1 MLVDLFDFSLPEE
14 LIAKY
19 PLKVRTQSRLLCLD
33 RQSGSVSHKNFTA
46 LEEFLQ
52 PGDLLVLNN
61 SRVIPARMLGHKA
74 SGGKVEILVERIVN
88 TQEILAHVKASKSP
102 KTGTQIQ
109 VKNHNIEVLG
119 RQDELFHLKFLSDD
133 SALDIIETVGEMP
146 LPPYM
151 QRSAEENDTER
162 YQTVYSDPKGSVAA
176 PTAGLHF
183 DTDFLNRLKE
193 KGVNIEYVTLH
204 VGAGTFQPVRC
215 DNILEHKMHYERLTV
230 PQKVVDAVTV
240 TKNAGKRVIAVGT
253 TSVRSLETAAQTGT
267 LKPYE
272 GESNLF
278 IYPGYEFKC
287 VDGLITN
294 FHLPKSTLLMLVCAF
309 AGRLET
315 LAAYLEAIQQQ
326 YRFYSYGDAM
336 FVV

>member
-230 PQKVVDAVTV
+230 SQKVVDAVTV
-240 TKNAGKRVIAVGT
+240 AKNAGKRVIAVGT